1 MLEKFLRQTEF
12 SSMAD
17 FNENYKVN
25 VPECFNFAY
34 DVVDEWADTDPT
46 KPALLWTDDSGFER
60 QFTFA
65 DMKRESDRTASFSR
79 LSA

>member
-34 DVVDEWADTDPT
+34 DVVDEWADT
-46 KPALLWTDDSGFER
+46 LVDD
-60 QFTFA
+60 
-65 DMKRESDRTASFSR
+65 KI
-79 LSA
+79 